1 MRLRK
6 TEKNEAKKEEAK
18 SERPKT
24 LPAAIIEQAVMMA
37 SDAAE
42 IWRKCDRRACRI
54 SQSCEAELFMQNKN
68 YAACVPHWSD
78 EQYHHYE
85 GALHFGLVHFLPK
98 IPEGVT
104 MEDMKRKEGEKN
116 IYDTVPYVL
125 HVPRGV
131 KLKIIDS
138 GGEMED
144 RLPFWA
150 EAPKDFDDVKIR

>member
-6 TEKNEAKKEEAK
+6 TEKTEAKKEEVK
-18 SERPKT
+18 CERPKT

-42 IWRKCDRRACRI
+42 IWGKCDRRACRI
-54 SQSCEAELFMQNKN
+54 AKSCQAELFMQNEN

-78 EQYHHYE
+78 EQYYHYE

-104 MEDMKRKEGEKN
+104 MEDLKRKEGETN
-116 IYDTVPYVL
+116 IYDVVPYVL

-131 KLKIIDS
+131 KLKIIDA
-138 GGEMED
+138 GGEMEEE
-144 RLPFWA
+144 LPFWVDS
-150 EAPKDFDDVKIR
+150 PK